1 MPNVD
6 ESSAPPPVSS
16 DVGPWYIG
24 LMSGTSLDGVDGI
37 LVRFDARTGRQ
48 QIGAE
53 AYVPF
58 PQTLRAE
65 LLTLQA
71 PDANEIHRE
80 ALAANRLAQ
89 LYAACCRQLLE
100 RAQLT
105 AGQIRAIGVHGQTIR
120 HRPGEFDGIGYTRQI
135 NQPALLAELTGI
147 DVVADFR
154 SRDVAAGGQGAPLVP
169 AFHASVFGSPS
180 ETRVICNIG
189 GISNLTILPAAST
202 SAAGHAIGFDCG
214 PGNALLDG
222 WAMQHLGTP
231 YDANGQWAATGKVA
245 PSLLADLLADPY
257 FVAPPPKSTGRDLFN
272 ATWLTGKLSA
282 FGAVAP
288 ADVQA
293 TLLALTVRGIADA
306 TRRYAPDCR
315 TLFVCGGGAHN
326 TSLMAALRQ
335 DLAPCAIDTTGAL
348 GIPPQQV
355 EALAF
360 AWLAQRCVERQP
372 GNLPRVTG
380 ASGPR
385 VLGAIYP
392 A

>member
-1 MPNVD
+1 MPNAD
-6 ESSAPPPVSS
+6 ESSVPLPASP
-16 DVGPWYIG
+16 DYGPWYIG

-37 LVRFDARTGRQ
+37 LVRFDAHTRRQ
-48 QIGAE
+48 QTAAE
-53 AYVPF
+53 AYVAF
-58 PQTLRAE
+58 PDALRAE
-65 LLTLQA
+65 LLALQA
-71 PDANEIHRE
+71 PGANEIHRE
-80 ALAANRLAQ
+80 ALAANRLAH

-100 RAQLT
+100 LAQLD
-105 AGQIRAIGVHGQTIR
+105 ARQIRAIGVHGQTIR

-169 AFHASVFGSPS
+169 AFHASVFGSPN

-189 GISNLTILPAAST
+189 GISNLTILPANDA
-202 SAAGHAIGFDCG
+202 SAAMRAIGFDCG

-222 WAMQHLGTP
+222 WAKQHIGTP
-231 YDANGQWAATGKVA
+231 YDENGRWAATGKVN
-245 PSLLADLLADPY
+245 PTLLADLLAESY
-257 FVAPPPKSTGRDLFN
+257 FSAPPPKSTGRDLFN
-272 ATWLTGKLSA
+272 AAWLTDKLSA
-282 FGAVAP
+282 FREVAP

-293 TLLALTVRGIADA
+293 TLLALTVRGIVDA
-306 TRRYAPDCR
+306 TRQYAPDCR
-315 TLFVCGGGAHN
+315 ALFVCGGGARN
-326 TSLMAALRQ
+326 GSLMTALQ
-335 DLAPCAIDTTGAL
+335 QALAPCAIDTTGAL
-348 GIPPQQV
+348 GIAPQQV

-360 AWLAQRCVERQP
+360 AWLAQRCIERLP

-380 ASGPR
+380 AQGPR